1 MNKKIFRYSLI
12 ISFSLLLVSVTLIM
26 GILYRYFQNQ
36 LISELKKEADY
47 IGTAVLTEGISYFDK
62 VNSDERITLIA
73 PDGTVIADTDTD
85 SKNLKNHLDRKE
97 IRLALK
103 NGNGTSVRYSETFMK
118 RTIYY
123 AEKLENGN
131 ILRVSA
137 EQYTVITILSRLA
150 LPIVIIILLTVL
162 SSAILTAKISKNI
175 IDSEEQK
182 KREIMRREFTS
193 NVSHELKTPLTSISG
208 FAEMLMHGDV
218 ENETV
223 VDFSKSIYDESQRM
237 ITLVQDILRIS
248 ELDEKTEFEYE
259 KIDLYDLSENIAER
273 LQPQADKMQVQLRVI
288 GEHCYVYGVRK
299 ILDEIIHNL
308 CDNAIKYNHPN
319 GLAEIGIHET
329 DNTVML
335 SVCDT
340 GIGIAKEEQERI
352 FERFYRV
359 DKARSKAIGGTG
371 LGLSIVKHGAMYHN
385 AQIHIESDIGKGTTI
400 TISFPVSEC
409 QRYSYSA

>member
-12 ISFSLLLVSVTLIM
+12 VSFSLLLVSVALIM
-26 GILYRYFQNQ
+26 GILYEHFQNQ
-36 LISELKKEADY
+36 LKSELKKEAEY
-47 IGTAVLTEGISYFDK
+47 IGTAILTEGVSYFDR

-73 PDGTVIADTDTD
+73 PNGTVLADTDTD
-85 SKNLKNHLDRKE
+85 SEKLENHLDRKE
-97 IRLALK
+97 IQLALK
-103 NGNGTSVRYSETFMK
+103 DGTGTSVRYSKTFME

-123 AEKLENGN
+123 AVKLENGN

-137 EQYTVITILSRLA
+137 KQYTVITILLGLA
-150 LPIVIIILLTVL
+150 QPIVIIILLTIL

-208 FAEMLMHGDV
+208 FAEMLMQGDAD
-218 ENETV
+218 NETV
-223 VDFSKSIYDESQRM
+223 IDFSKSIYDESQRM

-248 ELDEKTEFEYE
+248 ELDEKTEFEQE
-259 KIDLYDLSENIAER
+259 EIDLYDLAENVAER
-273 LQPQADKMQVQLRVI
+273 LQSEAEKMQVQLRVI
-288 GEHCYVYGVRK
+288 GEHCNVYGVRK
-299 ILDEIIHNL
+299 ILDEIVHNL
-308 CDNAIKYNHPN
+308 CDNAIKYNRPN
-319 GLAEIGIHET
+319 GLAEIGIHEIE
-329 DNTVML
+329 NEIIL
-335 SVCDT
+335 SVRDT

-371 LGLSIVKHGAMYHN
+371 LGLSIVKHGAMYHH
-385 AQIHIESDIGKGTTI
+385 AQIHIESDIGKGTII
-400 TISFPVSEC
+400 TISFPIPENK
-409 QRYSYSA
+409 